1 MVTGI
6 MIIGPSGSGKTT
18 LGKLLANELGYPYYD
33 VDDYI
38 WRTDTAMPYT
48 VMYSREEK
56 INRLS
61 QAISS
66 CEHFVM
72 AGSMSSFHQAFD
84 EMFELMV
91 LLYVE
96 PNVRVNR
103 VHNRAVERFGKRVLA
118 GGDMYLNHM
127 KFLESN
133 RSYESN
139 GSPNLQEQ
147 KEWMNSLPCVK
158 MELDGTDAPEAN
170 IKKIIEK
177 WREGVLVNN
186 AF

>member
-1 MVTGI
+1 
-6 MIIGPSGSGKTT
+6 
-18 LGKLLANELGYPYYD
+18 
-33 VDDYI
+33 
-38 WRTDTAMPYT
+38 
-48 VMYSREEK
+48 
-56 INRLS
+56 
-61 QAISS
+61 
-66 CEHFVM
+66 
-72 AGSMSSFHQAFD
+72 
-84 EMFELMV
+84 
-91 LLYVE
+91 
-96 PNVRVNR
+96 
-103 VHNRAVERFGKRVLA
+103 
-118 GGDMYLNHM
+118 M